1 MKERRKYNRVNI
13 PLHVRLQATNIDQT
27 EVLDLGT
34 RDISYSGTFIPT
46 LTSFDEGTRFI
57 LDFTLPNDDLA
68 EFKNIKDLK
77 GCSGKVVRS
86 EAHGIAIK
94 FDNECQIENLKA
106 L

>member
-1 MKERRKYNRVNI
+1 MKERRKYNRMNI
-13 PLHVRLQATNIDQT
+13 PLHVRLLATNIEKS

-34 RDISYSGTFIPT
+34 RDISYTGTFIPT
-46 LTSFDEGTRFI
+46 LKSFDEGTRFI

-68 EFKNIKDLK
+68 EFKDIKDLK

-86 EAHGIAIK
+86 DVHGIAIE
-94 FDNECQIENLKA
+94 FDKECQIENLKA